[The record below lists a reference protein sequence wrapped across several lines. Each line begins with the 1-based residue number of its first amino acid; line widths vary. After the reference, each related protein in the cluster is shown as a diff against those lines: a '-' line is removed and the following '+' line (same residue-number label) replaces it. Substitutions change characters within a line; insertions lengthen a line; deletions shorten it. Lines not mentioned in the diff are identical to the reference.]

1 MTRPPTYS
9 ASANCQPINT
19 HSTSPSSHTRFV
31 DANWKVSAE
40 AADAPLAKRLLAIAI
55 AA

>member
-1 MTRPPTYS
+1 MPPRYS
-9 ASANCQPINT
+9 PTVNCQPMST

-31 DANWKVSAE
+31 DANANASDDAAE
-40 AADAPLAKRLLAIAI
+40 APLANRLLEIAI